1 MPFDYQIDP
10 SPKSPN
16 NRCRRLLVFNKQI
29 PRIESLQT
37 HTHMHYL
44 LRLFFC
50 LRRLCRLHSLR
61 SLLLLLRFL
70 FEIGSKINASRVNPR
85 SSTQL
90 DNTPIFDGSVQQVHK
105 IVVEIVIREN
115 ARLPNLLEEIIAIG
129 RSTSYPLSTPLRR
142 MRNVHRVSLH
152 HHLVIIP

>member
-1 MPFDYQIDP
+1 
-10 SPKSPN
+10 
-16 NRCRRLLVFNKQI
+16 
-29 PRIESLQT
+29 
-37 HTHMHYL
+37 MHYL

-50 LRRLCRLHSLR
+50 LRRLCRLCRLRCLR

-142 MRNVHRVSLH
+142 MRNVHGVSLH